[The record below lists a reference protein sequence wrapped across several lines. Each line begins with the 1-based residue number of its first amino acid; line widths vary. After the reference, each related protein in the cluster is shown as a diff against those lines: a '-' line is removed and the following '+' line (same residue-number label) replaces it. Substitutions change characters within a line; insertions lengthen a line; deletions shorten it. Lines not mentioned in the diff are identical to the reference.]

1 MFRTFVEHTSR
12 FSAAIFPPS
21 PGWRPILR
29 GGAIV
34 VAAVMALLLA
44 LVFAPSST
52 RANLALCA
60 SQSESHSEHGK
71 TDSHTATSLAIQ
83 QCID

>member
-1 MFRTFVEHTSR
+1 MFRTLVEHTSR
-12 FSAAIFPPS
+12 FSAIFPFSTALPS
-21 PGWRPILR
+21 ILR
-29 GGAIV
+29 GGAIL

-44 LVFAPSST
+44 LMFAPSST
-52 RANLALCA
+52 RANLALCLA

-71 TDSHTATSLAIQ
+71 TDSHAATSLAIQ